1 MAIFEGI
8 RVVYF
13 EPQTGVIRDEPS
25 VHTNFREYRM
35 PASCRV
41 ELLNMCADAGLGSG
55 GFNFSANQLRRL
67 EEFEIK

>member
-1 MAIFEGI
+1 MAIFEGTPVI
-8 RVVYF
+8 YF
-13 EPQTGVIRDEPS
+13 EAQTGVIRNEPS

-55 GFNFSANQLRRL
+55 GFDFSASQLKRL